1 MKVLQSS
8 FMKTKP
14 LESNRSSHSVSDI
27 TSERSKQVNPS
38 RNKTPLDWFNLTGNL
53 RVVCSLS
60 LLTELARRNKDH
72 SDMVKSISRDLRESL
87 IRTLPSSFWCMNR
100 NTDSQTKKNPR
111 RSNKVNII
119 ESPTNSRI
127 KIMKRRLELM
137 SEST

>member
-1 MKVLQSS
+1 M
-8 FMKTKP
+8 
-14 LESNRSSHSVSDI
+14 
-27 TSERSKQVNPS
+27 
-38 RNKTPLDWFNLTGNL
+38 TGNL

-87 IRTLPSSFWCMNR
+87 TRTLPSSFWCMNR